1 MLFESRILSEY
12 IRVVQLKL
20 AFAFKPKVVALKL
33 HQTLGLI
40 VGTNSYPDFN
50 QRRAE
55 CCQRLIVKSIKNSCD
70 R

>member
-1 MLFESRILSEY
+1 MLLSLE
-12 IRVVQLKL
+12 IFVNIGVIQLKRSHL
-20 AFAFKPKVVALKL
+20 TFKLRIAALKL

-40 VGTNSYPDFN
+40 VGTKSYSDFN

-55 CCQRLIVKSIKNSCD
+55 CCQRLIVKSIKNFCD